1 MNLNSEINRLLDIMP
16 ASGRMFNKIVS
27 KPQQSQVID
36 FPFPMPWHR
45 GSRPIY
51 INFDLWQ
58 KLSKPQRD
66 LLLLSTV
73 SGSLKIKWFKPD
85 VYQGMTLVGFL
96 GLTFELFQGDALG
109 TIVAGGLTAIAAS
122 QIWRTNRSL
131 QIQINADEAGIKV
144 ATRRGYTETE
154 AAKHLLEAIETLA
167 KLEGRPSL
175 NFTELIRCQNLRA
188 IANLSSVGVP
198 KSIQQE

>member
-36 FPFPMPWHR
+36 FPFPMPWHQ

-167 KLEGRPSL
+167 KLEGRPGL

>member
-36 FPFPMPWHR
+36 FPFPMPWHQ